1 VIPGF
6 GTVRTQ
12 QTPGDEHSQFHFPL
26 PDVTVAR
33 SLDGHSVLVTGAS
46 EGIGRGIALA
56 AGAAGANVLVTAL
69 DVRGAESVA
78 DEIRARGGRAA
89 SAACDVTRRSDIET
103 VVGLARQVFGGL
115 SAFVHNANITG
126 ARARTIEDIADD
138 DWNPALGVGLRPIF
152 YSARAVLTALVES
165 QGSMI
170 VLTSQSGID
179 GTSILPVYS
188 AVKGA
193 QRALVKSLAR
203 EWGPL
208 GVRVNAVAPSAMTPA
223 QEAYLRR
230 EPHMRAHLI
239 ARSPLRRMGDA
250 EGDIGRAV
258 TFLVARRSGFITG
271 QTLVVNGGALMM

>member
-1 VIPGF
+1 MLNGY
-6 GTVRTQ
+6 
-12 QTPGDEHSQFHFPL
+12 
-26 PDVTVAR
+26 
-33 SLDGHSVLVTGAS
+33 SVLVTGAS

-56 AGAAGANVLVTAL
+56 AGAAGAGVTVTAL
-69 DVRGAESVA
+69 DVQAAEQVA
-78 DEIRARGGRAA
+78 GEIRARGGLAI
-89 SAACDVTRRSDIET
+89 SIACDVTHRADLEGAVT
-103 VVGLARQVFGGL
+103 FARNSFGKL
-115 SAFVHNANITG
+115 DAAIHNANVTG
-126 ARARTIEDIADD
+126 ARARSVQDIADG
-138 DWNPALGVGLRPIF
+138 DWEPPVAVGLRPIF
-152 YSARAVLTALVES
+152 HSARAVLPALIETR
-165 QGSMI
+165 GCML

-179 GTSILPVYS
+179 GTPILPVYS

-208 GVRVNAVAPSAMTPA
+208 GVRVNAIAPSAMTPA
-223 QEAYLRR
+223 QEAYLTR

-258 TFLVARRSGFITG
+258 NFLIGRQSRFVTG